1 MGKELDTSSMLTLV
15 ILIEGGIVQNI
26 VGNTKVNVLVCDLD
40 DDAEVPQS
48 MVMWEVVTDDVD
60 LFQKTIAQWQ
70 AMEAG

>member
-1 MGKELDTSSMLTLV
+1 MGRELDTSSIPTLV

-48 MVMWEVVTDDVD
+48 MVMWEASDDAD
-60 LFQKTIAQWQ
+60 LFQQTIAQWQ

>member
-1 MGKELDTSSMLTLV
+1 MGKELDTSSIPTLV

-26 VGNTKVNVLVCDLD
+26 VGNANANILVCDLD

-60 LFQKTIAQWQ
+60 LFQKMLAQCQ

>member
-1 MGKELDTSSMLTLV
+1 MGKELDTSSILTLV

-26 VGNTKVNVLVCDLD
+26 VGNSKVNVMVCDLD

-48 MVMWEVVTDDVD
+48 MVMWEVSADAD
-60 LFQKTIAQWQ
+60 LFQQTIAQWQ

>member
-1 MGKELDTSSMLTLV
+1 MGKKLDTPSVPILV

-26 VGNTKVNVLVCDLD
+26 VGNTKANVLVCDLD

-48 MVMWEVVTDDVD
+48 MVMWEASDDAD
-60 LFQKTIAQWQ
+60 LFQQTIAQWQ

>member
-1 MGKELDTSSMLTLV
+1 MGKKLDTPSVPILV

-26 VGNTKVNVLVCDLD
+26 VGNTKANVLVFDLD

-48 MVMWEVVTDDVD
+48 MVMWEASDDAD
-60 LFQKTIAQWQ
+60 LFQQTIAQWQ

>member
-1 MGKELDTSSMLTLV
+1 MGKKLDTPSVPTLV

-26 VGNTKVNVLVCDLD
+26 VGNTKANVLVCDLD

-48 MVMWEVVTDDVD
+48 MVMWEASDDAD
-60 LFQKTIAQWQ
+60 LFQQTIAQWQ